1 MRRRTK
7 EFFSIYVVASFVY
20 GLFALIL
27 AFPFHPI
34 TILGWT
40 IWFVAALPIA
50 GIGELVGSAIFDK
63 KIGEAIDDDTDHA
76 SAGRI
81 AYGVV
86 AALIF
91 FTILWFVI
99 WLLDIGWGD
108 FWDAHFSNNWT

>member
-1 MRRRTK
+1 MRRKAK
-7 EFFSIYVVASFVY
+7 EFISIYVFTSVAY

-34 TILGWT
+34 TVLGWV

-50 GIGELVGSAIFDK
+50 MAGEAVGSVIFDRK
-63 KIGEAIDDDTDHA
+63 FGEAISDDTDHV

-81 AYGVV
+81 AYGVI

-91 FTILWFVI
+91 LTIILFVVS
-99 WLLDIGWGD
+99 LLDIGWGD
-108 FWDAHFSNNWT
+108 FWDVHFSSNW